1 MLLYHAT
8 YKVRIASIKKLGLG
22 AKQIKNYDWSNCNV
36 VCLSDDPYLS
46 ESFLEAGV
54 VENVA
59 ESVLKSGIVILTVH
73 ANDLDLRLLSPDRNF
88 RGENINCFEY
98 SGVIPPK
105 LLGVWDESGIV
116 PLLHT
121 KRIRGRDA

>member
-8 YKVRIASIKKLGLG
+8 YKVRIAS
-22 AKQIKNYDWSNCNV
+22 
-36 VCLSDDPYLS
+36 
-46 ESFLEAGV
+46 
-54 VENVA
+54 
-59 ESVLKSGIVILTVH
+59 
-73 ANDLDLRLLSPDRNF
+73 
-88 RGENINCFEY
+88 INCFEY